1 MPFRTK
7 SLLGAVCSLDQH
19 IAGVSAWAPMQ
30 AKTEERWVVEANIVR
45 FQGLLKAADQDQQR
59 ELLKRLLLR
68 EHEKLAELN
77 KRV

>member
-1 MPFRTK
+1 
-7 SLLGAVCSLDQH
+7 
-19 IAGVSAWAPMQ
+19 MQ